1 MTKEKFVNSD
11 REYYTCKI
19 CGETIEKK
27 YMPYRFATVNGISS
41 NCKACSYL
49 QRHSNET
56 LIDGW
61 TFDEYRSV
69 IHQIF
74 NCGKE
79 FINDIFIE
87 NKSLREICEFISA
100 LKLNGVKIKI
110 KVKCDYCNE
119 EVICYPTK
127 YLNNDCI
134 FCNSE
139 HYWKYK
145 KEHALTKELSPS
157 YKRIKT
163 SCTNCNKEI
172 HVIPAHYNTTNRF
185 GDNHNFC
192 SKECYWEYRS
202 KYYVGEKSVGAN
214 REYTEEQREQARIIS
229 LKNSRKSSRF
239 DSKIQLKINNLL
251 DDLKINYER
260 EYIMG
265 YYAVDNYLTDY
276 NLVIEVMGDYWHGN
290 PIMFNSKKYL
300 LNKIQDRGIH
310 TDKTKS
316 SYIRNH
322 YGINILYLWETDI
335 NNNLEK
341 CKNLILSYIDN
352 LGVLSNYHSFNY
364 TYYQNNL
371 SINNTLIIPYQNM
384 PKKEYLDAI
393 KVV

>member
-1 MTKEKFVNSD
+1 M
-11 REYYTCKI
+11 
-19 CGETIEKK
+19 
-27 YMPYRFATVNGISS
+27 
-41 NCKACSYL
+41 
-49 QRHSNET
+49 
-56 LIDGW
+56 
-61 TFDEYRSV
+61 
-69 IHQIF
+69 
-74 NCGKE
+74 
-79 FINDIFIE
+79 
-87 NKSLREICEFISA
+87 
-100 LKLNGVKIKI
+100 
-110 KVKCDYCNE
+110 
-119 EVICYPTK
+119 
-127 YLNNDCI
+127 
-134 FCNSE
+134 
-139 HYWKYK
+139 
-145 KEHALTKELSPS
+145 TKELSPS

-163 SCTNCNKEI
+163 SYTNCNKEI

-251 DDLKINYER
+251 DGLKINYER

-300 LNKIQDRGIH
+300 LNKIQDSGIH